1 MPTINIPDRMSIGLP
16 YGAPDI
22 DVDLT
27 TLIPVMEAIVHYG
40 ITQKLGDKITG
51 GKGREQFDG
60 MPDGPA
66 LHQAVTKTARGLL
79 DDIIAHGWKVR
90 AGGGGRK
97 LSDPIDVWVRDEA
110 ERAARQQIARG
121 TAFIDGRKVVKAL
134 PADVKVLRDRLMAD
148 PGWVALARA
157 AYRPPIEAPTD
168 AGTILAEP
176 GLDTAKAA

>member
-1 MPTINIPDRMSIGLP
+1 MPTITIPDRMSIGLP
-16 YGAPDI
+16 YGAPDL

-27 TLIPVMEAIVHYG
+27 TLVPVMEAIVHYG

-60 MPDGPA
+60 LPDGPA
-66 LHQAVTKTARGLL
+66 LHAAVTKTARGLL

-110 ERAARQQIARG
+110 ERAARAAIAAGR
-121 TAFIDGRKVVKAL
+121 AMIDGRKITKAL
-134 PADVKVLRDRLMAD
+134 PADVKVLRDRLMAM
-148 PGWVALARA
+148 PGWVAKVRA
-157 AYRPPIEAPTD
+157 AYVPPIAPDDDEAS
-168 AGTILAEP
+168 ILAEP